1 MTHGLIYLIVTVS
14 GASVLAI
21 EILGTRILGPFY
33 GVSLFLWSAL
43 ISVTLAALS
52 LGYAVGGRWADK
64 GPTLSRLSLLLL
76 AAGLWILA
84 IPFLKRPV
92 LLLAEPFGLRFAV
105 LVAAGVLFFPPL
117 TLLGMVSPYAI
128 RLKASGIEVVG
139 RTAGNLYAVST
150 IASVAAAL
158 LTGFFLIPNLG
169 ISRLTVSIGLI
180 LVGTSIIGLAGR
192 QKAAVRIVIFFVT
205 VSAVIGA
212 CSLLPHES
220 SDGKKGVLSV
230 EQSPYSEIRVV
241 DANQMRYLLIDGLPH
256 TIIDLET
263 GRALCE
269 YVNVIDIAKLY
280 FDEPGRLLLIGL
292 GGGSVV
298 KHFAADGWLI
308 DAVEI
313 DPYVTRA
320 AVDYFGLDPTEADVY
335 HEDGRAY
342 LNSCGVP
349 YDLIILDAFGSS
361 SIPFQLVTREA
372 FALIA
377 ERLADNGVLA
387 VNIESMGW
395 HDRIVYSLAAT
406 IETSFANILA
416 LPIAEPPNTHD
427 NLVLLASG
435 RSLEIPE
442 DEEPPVP
449 IDRFTAVY
457 DRFHAWQNRFRPDT
471 KNALILTDERN
482 PIDLWA
488 EAMNVAVRKEFHEY
502 FGNAG
507 MDW

>member
-1 MTHGLIYLIVTVS
+1 MKNGFIYIIVTVS

-76 AAGLWILA
+76 LAGVWVLA
-84 IPFLKRPV
+84 IPWLKRPV

-105 LVAAGVLFFPPL
+105 LTAATVLFFPPL
-117 TLLGMVSPYAI
+117 ALLGMVSPYAI

-158 LTGFFLIPNLG
+158 ATGFFLIPNLG
-169 ISRLTVSIGLI
+169 ISRLTVSIGLV
-180 LVGTSIIGLAGR
+180 LVGTALIGLAGK
-192 QKAAVRIVIFFVT
+192 QKPAARIIILFLTLGAVT
-205 VSAVIGA
+205 GA
-212 CSLLPHES
+212 CTLIPSATT
-220 SDGKKGVLSV
+220 DGEKGVLFV
-230 EQSPYSEIRVV
+230 GQSPYSEIRVV
-241 DANQMRYLLIDGLPH
+241 DANQLRYLLIDGLPH
-256 TIIDLET
+256 TIIDPET
-263 GRALCE
+263 GRTYCE
-269 YVNVIDIAKLY
+269 YVNVVDIAKLY
-280 FDEPGRLLLIGL
+280 FDAPGKLLLIGL

-298 KHFAADGWLI
+298 KHYAADGWVI

-320 AVDYFGLDPTEADVY
+320 AYDYFGLEAEEADVF
-335 HEDGRAY
+335 HADGRAY
-342 LNSCGVP
+342 LSSCGVS

-361 SIPFQLVTREA
+361 SIPFQLVTKEA

-377 ERLADNGVLA
+377 SRLAENGILT
-387 VNIESMGW
+387 VNIGSTGW
-395 HDRIVYSLAAT
+395 HDQIVYSLAAT
-406 IETSFANILA
+406 IEASFENVLA
-416 LPIAEPPNTHD
+416 LPIAEPPNTPD
-427 NLVLLASG
+427 NLVLLASN
-435 RSLEIPE
+435 RSLELSE
-442 DEEPPVP
+442 DKEPPLPV
-449 IDRFTAVY
+449 DRFTAVY
-457 DRFHAWQNRFRPDT
+457 DRFHAWENRFRPDT
-471 KNALILTDERN
+471 QHALTLTDERN

-488 EAMNVAVRKEFHEY
+488 EAMNVTVRKNFHEY
-502 FGNAG
+502 FGNSGA
-507 MDW
+507 DW